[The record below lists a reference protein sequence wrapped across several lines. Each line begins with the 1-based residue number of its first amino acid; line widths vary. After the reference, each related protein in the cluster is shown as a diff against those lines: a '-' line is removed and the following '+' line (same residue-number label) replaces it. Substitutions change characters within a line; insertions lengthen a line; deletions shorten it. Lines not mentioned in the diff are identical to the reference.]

1 MNVGERYPKRG
12 TTSDWLP
19 KSTPDKEFR
28 MVYYRG
34 YDRDDW
40 DAVTFKAWSLDH
52 AKQRALELVPD
63 DHRIKSVKP
72 VDNQ

>member
-1 MNVGERYPKRG
+1 M
-12 TTSDWLP
+12 
-19 KSTPDKEFR
+19 KEFR

-34 YDRDDW
+34 FDRDDW

-63 DHRIKSVKP
+63 GHRIKSVKP
-72 VDNQ
+72 TENQ